1 VAAKK
6 KRLEDELAE
15 ERRKAVEG
23 TAQFN
28 TMSTGRS
35 ILYVDDLKDGGLLVI
50 F

>member
-1 VAAKK
+1 VAADK

-15 ERRKAVEG
+15 ERRKVVEA

-28 TMSTGRS
+28 TAATGR
-35 ILYVDDLKDGGLLVI
+35 

>member
-1 VAAKK
+1 VAVADK

-15 ERRKAVEG
+15 ERRKAVEA

-28 TMSTGRS
+28 VAATGE
-35 ILYVDDLKDGGLLVI
+35 